1 MAWKRHPLLGD
12 TVYGSRKKPPFNTN
26 GQCLHAMI
34 LGFVHPV
41 TGEYIE
47 TEAPLPEYF
56 QNILKKL
63 SSDS

>member
-1 MAWKRHPLLGD
+1 MAHIGHPLLGD
-12 TVYGSRKKPPFNTN
+12 TLYASGQKSPFSGLQ

-47 TEAPLPEYF
+47 TQAPLPEYF
-56 QNILKKL
+56 KELLRKL
-63 SSDS
+63 RTQ